1 MPIQPVYN
9 IDIIKTT
16 EFTVQKKETAKEQ
29 KIKGDVV
36 FLKQNIRDFIQLD
49 IIKIKKRRIY
59 IKKLTTMSECEMN

>member
-1 MPIQPVYN
+1 MQPVYN